1 MRLNSV
7 LKTCSRTCASF
18 EREPNEASLALDTG
32 AGVRHTPSPEP
43 VRDSGPVRGK
53 SSDGG
58 AGLPIAEVTEVSGKV
73 VIRGVSKSGRKQGWR
88 EVQSLSNK
96 HTHTHTHCYHHSQ
109 KINTMSYLWRKRL
122 WSVYRRCL
130 GRGDV
135 LWKNAQLI
143 YSIVLL
149 HSQATQLHNTSRII
163 AKATLANKEQ

>member
-96 HTHTHTHCYHHSQ
+96 HTQTHTLLPSLTKDQHNVIPLEKETLVCVQ
-109 KINTMSYLWRKRL
+109 EMPRE
-122 WSVYRRCL
+122 RRCSVEKRTADL
-130 GRGDV
+130 FHC
-135 LWKNAQLI
+135 I
-143 YSIVLL
+143 TTFTS
-149 HSQATQLHNTSRII
+149 NTI
-163 AKATLANKEQ
+163 T

>member
-43 VRDSGPVRGK
+43 VRDSGAVRGK

-58 AGLPIAEVTEVSGKV
+58 AGLPRPDVTESSGKG

-88 EVQSLSNK
+88 ELQSLSYK
-96 HTHTHTHCYHHSQ
+96 KT
-109 KINTMSYLWRKRL
+109 
-122 WSVYRRCL
+122 
-130 GRGDV
+130 
-135 LWKNAQLI
+135 WK
-143 YSIVLL
+143 
-149 HSQATQLHNTSRII
+149 
-163 AKATLANKEQ
+163 TLC